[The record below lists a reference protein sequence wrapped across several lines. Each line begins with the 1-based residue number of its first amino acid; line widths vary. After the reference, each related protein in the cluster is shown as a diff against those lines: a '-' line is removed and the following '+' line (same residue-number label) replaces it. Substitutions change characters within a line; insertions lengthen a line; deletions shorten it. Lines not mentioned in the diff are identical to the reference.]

1 MFFYYNAPPPIL
13 YECFPY
19 SKTLIQVDLVG
30 FFLKPKIKTSEIIK
44 FLNKKELIFIE
55 YKALNRKEKQR
66 NVFNQKKE
74 LTFDK
79 IFSTKS
85 EYKIIGFSQDENKYK
100 IYWAEI
106 KSWHRLFGKP
116 NVNFIEGKDSK
127 LLNELQKE
135 LTNATLEG
143 RQNEA
148 SVKAQREEFE
158 KLFTAITNAEQEFGN
173 FRRQVGNYEKAS
185 EGALRA
191 TEKLL

>member
-1 MFFYYNAPPPIL
+1 MENSIFLIITPIIAIIIIL
-13 YECFPY
+13 SICF
-19 SKTLIQVDLVG
+19 LITKYFLNP

-44 FLNKKELIFIE
+44 FLNKKKLIFIE

-135 LTNATLEG
+135 YNHEIINVKDKCPACNNGLLK
-143 RQNEA
+143 NETECKNCGLNL
-148 SVKAQREEFE
+148 V
-158 KLFTAITNAEQEFGN
+158 AE
-173 FRRQVGNYEKAS
+173 
-185 EGALRA
+185 
-191 TEKLL
+191 